1 MIEDTSLSFYKTLEK
16 INHAINEKYP
26 LILLVSQNSRRL
38 MDLSHRM
45 GQNQYRHLDINS
57 ALSDFLIETNNKF
70 EGDIVQEWL
79 MDSVKSIASM
89 PNPVL
94 CSGIDLLFEPRLKLD
109 PLKLFQKVSQYTPL
123 VVCWPGSYDKGKL
136 AYAVPYH
143 HHYREWS
150 TLDPSIFILGLDK

>member
-1 MIEDTSLSFYKTLEK
+1 
-16 INHAINEKYP
+16 
-26 LILLVSQNSRRL
+26 
-38 MDLSHRM
+38 
-45 GQNQYRHLDINS
+45 
-57 ALSDFLIETNNKF
+57 
-70 EGDIVQEWL
+70 